1 MFRRHPVLSTLTV
14 VYLGLVA
21 MITLGPRPFDG
32 RTESLVYRIV
42 DVLARWETTAW
53 ITYERLEFGANI
65 AMFVP
70 IGVFFLLLLG
80 RRRWWLAVL
89 IAATLTVAIETAQ
102 LTIPGRVSDP
112 RDLLAN
118 ASGAVAGVVVG
129 LVLTA
134 GSGRRAR
141 ASARRRPVLQH

>member
-53 ITYERLEFGANI
+53 ITYERLEFGANV

-118 ASGAVAGVVVG
+118 TSGAVAGVVVG

-134 GSGRRAR
+134 GSGRRTR
-141 ASARRRPVLQH
+141 ASARRRPALQH

>member
-53 ITYERLEFGANI
+53 ITYERLEFGANV

-80 RRRWWLAVL
+80 RRQWWLAVL

-129 LVLTA
+129 LVLTT

-141 ASARRRPVLQH
+141 ASARRRPALQH

>member
-32 RTESLVYRIV
+32 QTESLVYRIV

-53 ITYERLEFGANI
+53 ITYERLEFGANV

-129 LVLTA
+129 LVLTI

-141 ASARRRPVLQH
+141 ASARRRPALQH